1 MGRISHA
8 GNHYYFELWEV
19 FLLSAIMI
27 SLSCEKYFS
36 CGQWLFLSVVRS
48 ISFECNTTPFSCEKY
63 FSCGN
68 NDFFELREVFV
79 CGRNLIDGRPPSALP
94 ASCVES
100 FPPAA
105 PQWNCSPP
113 PELSSPQ
120 PRISPDWEKYFLI
133 WEEYFSGA
141 YKSICDLWEVFL
153 LPLKWRCSDN
163 LAAVCHKCD
172 FHCEPGTTLK
182 KHIYLVC

>member
-1 MGRISHA
+1 MRSISSVANNDLFRVVGSISPA
-8 GNHYYFELWEV
+8 GNNNFFEYL
-19 FLLSAIMI
+19 
-27 SLSCEKYFS
+27 
-36 CGQWLFLSVVRS
+36 RS

-153 LPLKWRCSDN
+153 LPLKWSCSDN